1 MGSTQRAG
9 RPPGGREGTGLK
21 AAAAALLACALLS
34 AMAAELASPGRAAAA
49 RRPGTARGR
58 GPDAGSAPARPL
70 RLAFA
75 GDVHGEPPVAGL
87 LARGGSPFAA
97 VSGVLRG
104 ADLAVV
110 NLETGVD
117 ARGPAQPKDYVFS
130 APAALLPALADA
142 GVDVVN
148 LANNHALDYGP
159 GGLDRTI
166 RAARAAGLRV
176 VGAGADS
183 ARAYAPALVR
193 RGGQTVA
200 IVGLTRVLPWL
211 EWAATADRPGLAS
224 AYDVDLAVAAVRR
237 AARRADTV
245 AVTIHWGDELAA
257 CPDAVQ
263 LDLAARLARAGAD
276 VVAGHH
282 PHVLQGVDR
291 VGGALVAYS
300 LGNFVWYADSEET
313 TASAV
318 LTAAVAGGRVVGHT
332 VTPASIDPATGAP
345 RPLGERAA
353 VTARGAVAQ
362 RSPGVGC
369 PDGR

>member
-1 MGSTQRAG
+1 MTRS
-9 RPPGGREGTGLK
+9 
-21 AAAAALLACALLS
+21 AAV
-34 AMAAELASPGRAAAA
+34 
-49 RRPGTARGR
+49 
-58 GPDAGSAPARPL
+58 RPL

-87 LARGGSPFAA
+87 LAAGGSPFAA
-97 VSGVLRG
+97 VSGLLRG

-110 NLETGVD
+110 NLETAVD

-130 APAALLPALADA
+130 APAALLPAAADA

-148 LANNHALDYGP
+148 LANNHALDYGLR
-159 GGLDRTI
+159 GLDKTI

-176 VGAGADS
+176 VGAGVDA

-200 IVGLTRVLPWL
+200 VVGLTRVLPWL

-224 AYDVDLAVAAVRR
+224 AYDVDAAVAAVRR

-245 AVTIHWGDELAA
+245 VVAIHWGDELAV
-257 CPDAVQ
+257 CPDGVQ
-263 LDLAARLARAGAD
+263 LELATRLVRAGAD

-318 LTAAVAGGRVVGHT
+318 LTVTVAGGRVLGHT
-332 VTPASIDPATGAP
+332 VSPATIDPATGAP
-345 RPLGERAA
+345 GPLAPRAA
-353 VTARGAVAQ
+353 ATAREAVAQ